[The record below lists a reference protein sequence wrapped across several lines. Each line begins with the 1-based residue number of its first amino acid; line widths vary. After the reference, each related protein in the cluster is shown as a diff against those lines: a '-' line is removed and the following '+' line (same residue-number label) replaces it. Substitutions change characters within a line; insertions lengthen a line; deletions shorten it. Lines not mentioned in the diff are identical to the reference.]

1 VAFKLLES
9 IAMDKS
15 SLPIPLEP
23 HPKRRVFRFLVL
35 GIVGVA
41 LLTQCTTRNGATST
55 LPALTTARPPEPT
68 PKGSIPAIVEE
79 IKPSIAAIF
88 TQRLARDFFFQ
99 IVPSQGAGT
108 GIVVTEDGNILTN
121 AHVVAGAQQIEVL
134 LSDGKRLPARIVG
147 GDPETDLAVVKID
160 AQGLKPA
167 PLGDSRQIL
176 VGDPVIAVGHALGL
190 PGGPTVT
197 EGIVSALDRSIMEPN
212 GALLQ
217 NLIQTDAAINPGNS
231 GGALLDLAG
240 RVIGVN
246 TAIAGEAQNIG
257 FAIAITPA
265 RAVVDQLIR
274 SGRVVHPFLGI
285 QMVTL
290 SPGIAADRDLNV
302 REGVLIIQV
311 VGGSPADRAGLQ
323 VEDVVVEV
331 DGKKVTDIQ
340 GVSAGIASRR
350 PGDRM
355 TIVVVRGDQM
365 ITVNPTL
372 AERP

>member
-1 VAFKLLES
+1 MHQSPS
-9 IAMDKS
+9 ISNRS
-15 SLPIPLEP
+15 SS
-23 HPKRRVFRFLVL
+23 KRPSPSWILSTIVL
-35 GIVGVA
+35 GVMA
-41 LLTQCTTRNGATST
+41 SASLTQCTTGNRSS
-55 LPALTTARPPEPT
+55 PALPTLTTTRPPDAAT
-68 PKGSIPAIVEE
+68 KGSIPAIVDD
-79 IKPSIAAIF
+79 ITPSVVAIF

-99 IVPSQGAGT
+99 TVPTRGAGT
-108 GIVVTEDGNILTN
+108 GIVATEDGNILTN
-121 AHVVAGAQQIEVL
+121 AHVVADAQRIEVL
-134 LSDGKRLPARIVG
+134 LSDGRRAGARIVG
-147 GDPETDLAVVKID
+147 SDPESDLAVIKID
-160 AQGLKPA
+160 AQGLRPA
-167 PLGDSRQIL
+167 PLGDSRQLL
-176 VGDPVIAVGHALGL
+176 VGDTVIAVGHALGL

-265 RAVVDQLIR
+265 KTVLDQLIR
-274 SGRVVHPFLGI
+274 SGRVIHPFLGV

-290 SPGIAADRDLNV
+290 SPAIAAEADLSV
-302 REGVLIIQV
+302 REGVLITQIV
-311 VGGSPADRAGLQ
+311 SGSPADRAGLQ
-323 VEDVVVEV
+323 VDDVIVEV
-331 DGKKVTDIQ
+331 EQKKVTDIS
-340 GVSAGIASRR
+340 GVSAAIATKR
-350 PGDRM
+350 PGDVLRV
-355 TIVVVRGDQM
+355 VVVRGDQM

>member
-1 VAFKLLES
+1 MEKPASPVART
-9 IAMDKS
+9 
-15 SLPIPLEP
+15 
-23 HPKRRVFRFLVL
+23 PKTRRPVLAILAGVVL
-35 GIVGVA
+35 GATGIA
-41 LLTQCTTRNGATST
+41 LLTQCTTRQEATSN
-55 LPALTTARPPEPT
+55 LPPVSTERPPEAAAR
-68 PKGSIPAIVEE
+68 GSIPAIVED

-121 AHVVAGAQQIEVL
+121 AHVVAGAQQVEVL
-134 LSDGKRLPARIVG
+134 LSDGRRLPARVVG
-147 GDPETDLAVVKID
+147 ADPETDLAVLKID
-160 AQGLKPA
+160 ARGLKPA
-167 PLGDSRQIL
+167 PLGDSRQL
-176 VGDPVIAVGHALGL
+176 VVGNTVIAVGHALGL
-190 PGGPTVT
+190 EGGPTVT

-231 GGALLDLAG
+231 GGALVDLAG

-265 RAVVDQLIR
+265 REVVDQLMR
-274 SGRVVHPFLGI
+274 SGTVVRPFLGI

-311 VGGSPADRAGLQ
+311 VNGSPADQAGLQ
-323 VEDVVVEV
+323 VDDVIVEV

-340 GVSAGIASRR
+340 GVSAGIGSRR

>member
-1 VAFKLLES
+1 
-9 IAMDKS
+9 MDKPP
-15 SLPIPLEP
+15 PIPPE
-23 HPKRRVFRFLVL
+23 HRPKRPGLWIFAVVVL
-35 GIVGVA
+35 GVVGVA
-41 LLTQCTTRNGATST
+41 LLAQCTTGDRTPSGLPTLST
-55 LPALTTARPPEPT
+55 TRPPEAT
-68 PKGSIPAIVEE
+68 PKGSIPAVVEG
-79 IKPSIAAIF
+79 IKPSIVAIF

-108 GIVVTEDGNILTN
+108 GIVATEDGNILTN

-134 LSDGKRLPARIVG
+134 LSDGRRIEARVVG

-160 AQGLKPA
+160 AEGLRPA
-167 PLGDSRQIL
+167 PLGDSRQLL
-176 VGDPVIAVGHALGL
+176 VGDTVIAVGHALGL

-265 RAVVDQLIR
+265 KAVVDQLIR

-290 SPGIAADRDLNV
+290 SPAIAAERDLNA
-302 REGVLIIQV
+302 REGVLVTQV
-311 VGGSPADRAGLQ
+311 VDGSPAEQAGLQ
-323 VEDVVVEV
+323 VDDVIIEV
-331 DGKKVTDIQ
+331 QEKKVNDIA
-340 GVSAGIASRR
+340 GVSGAIASLK